1 MRVVLCN
8 CPEGEGVEFAKQV
21 IQEGWAACV
30 NVIPGVQS
38 VYRWEGALVEER
50 EDTLLIKVAAK
61 QVDHLR
67 ERLCEA
73 HPYENPEVVVL
84 DVDQGATSAAY
95 LDWVRSVVPA
105 DEG

>member
-8 CPEGEGVEFAKQV
+8 CPEGEGVELAKRV
-21 IQEGWAACV
+21 IQGGWAACV
-30 NVIPGVQS
+30 NVISAVHS
-38 VYRWEGALVEER
+38 VYRWQGALVEER

-67 ERLCEA
+67 EKLCEV

-84 DVDQGATSAAY
+84 NVDQEATSAAY
-95 LDWVRSVVPA
+95 RDWVRSAVPA